1 MKIVIAPDSFKGSL
15 TAKQVADAIETG
27 IKKVDQDIEIIK
39 VPVADGGEGTVEAIL
54 TSVGGEIIEATVK
67 DPLLNDITASY
78 GILKDEQTAVIEMA
92 AASGLVLVPNSKR
105 NPWFT
110 TTYGT
115 GQLFVDALDRGCR
128 KFIVGLGGSATND
141 GGSGFLKALGVH
153 FLDIDGNDTGYG
165 GQSLVPIHTI
175 DISKLDKR
183 IQECEIIVACDV
195 TNPLCGPHGASAV
208 YGPQK
213 GADPEMVNTLDKALY
228 AYGKLL
234 EKAFGIPVLEVP
246 GSGAA
251 GGFGAALI
259 SLGAKLNPGIDII
272 TKVAELEKKL
282 IGADLVITGEGSI
295 DFQTAFGKTPSGVAE
310 LANKFNIPVIALTGN
325 IGERVEELYDKGF
338 DSIFAICDGPMSL
351 DESMSKAE
359 KLLIETSERIIRLIK
374 VYKNN

>member
-1 MKIVIAPDSFKGSL
+1 MKIVVAPDSFKGSL
-15 TAKQVADAIETG
+15 TALQVTDAIERG
-27 IKKVDQDIEIIK
+27 IKKVDSNIEIVK
-39 VPVADGGEGTVEAIL
+39 VPVADGGEGTVEALL
-54 TSVGGEIIEATVK
+54 TAVGGKLIETKVK
-67 DPLLNDITASY
+67 DPLLKDITASY
-78 GILKDEQTAVIEMA
+78 AILANNQTAVIEMA
-92 AASGLVLVPNSKR
+92 TASGLVLVPKEKR
-105 NPWFT
+105 NPWYT

-115 GQLFVDALDRGCR
+115 GQLFIDALDKGCR
-128 KFIVGLGGSATND
+128 KFIIGLGGSATND
-141 GGSGFLKALGVH
+141 GGSGFLKALGIR
-153 FLDIDGNDTGYG
+153 FLNKRGQDTGYG

-310 LANKFNIPVIALTGN
+310 LAKKFNIPVIALTGN